1 MKTVAIIQ
9 ARMDSERLPGKV
21 LEKIGDA
28 TVLGWVVYRTRQ
40 IKLDQIVVA
49 TTGLPSDD
57 RIVEECGYL
66 DVECFRG
73 SADDVLD
80 RYYQAAK
87 KYGAT
92 HVLRVTADCPL
103 LSPDLNQ
110 RIIDRLIEAGL
121 DYVSS
126 HGWPDGVG
134 QEAFTI
140 QALERA
146 FREATEVYDR
156 EHVIPWMTR
165 YLLCITIE
173 RDIGRKLSVDT
184 KQDLDWLRWVYDRQ
198 PGRFGLGVPAG

>member
-1 MKTVAIIQ
+1 MRTVAIIQ

-28 TVLGWVVYRTRQ
+28 TMLGWVVYRTRQ
-40 IKLDQIVVA
+40 IKLDEIVVA
-49 TTGLPSDD
+49 TTDRSSDD
-57 RIVEECGYL
+57 PVVEECGFL

-80 RYYQAAK
+80 RYFQCAT
-87 KYGAT
+87 KYEAT

-103 LSPDLNQ
+103 LDSELNQ
-110 RIIDRLIEAGL
+110 TIIDRLVESRL

-126 HGWPDGVG
+126 RGWPGGVG

-140 QALERA
+140 QALGRA

-184 KQDLDWLRWVYDRQ
+184 QQDLDWLRWVYDRE
-198 PGRFGLGVPAG
+198 PGWFDRVPATR